1 MQINPVESTGHVYKT
16 LMSDGKYLICGGDR
30 SIASITDKQDTLS
43 DKGGL
48 NVVKPTGKILIK
60 QGYISGSDN
69 IRGTELLY
77 DLSAV
82 PFSPSDWSFYVDINI
97 VSGEPDLAP
106 VKRVILFLTEDM
118 ELSTG
123 NFVCVYQ
130 KADNKLYIIASDGT
144 NSLAETVLYDTAL
157 SDDTDYSIQ
166 IGYNGIQFSITV
178 DGHSGE
184 YVNKPAGYD
193 PTGLKYY
200 GWGFI
205 PVLDANTLLQIAF
218 SYGNQI
224 DLTGNY
230 TIEWVRSNLDAN
242 CKPGLIG
249 AGLLNSGTFKIPGLS
264 ETGYSIIALIK
275 PGTANESYLKIG
287 NDVFSVAGA
296 EVDKWV
302 CDIQTGAGA
311 LSGEVQ
317 IFGNAGN
324 GDNPTTSTENPTTS
338 TEVPSVIFDGEMC
351 LLVIRKN
358 EISAAVQAQIIHALY
373 AAAGNIE
380 IDRVIIR

>member
-1 MQINPVESTGHVYKT
+1 MI
-16 LMSDGKYLICGGDR
+16 
-30 SIASITDKQDTLS
+30 SITDKQDTLS

-48 NVVKPTGKILIK
+48 NVIKPTGKILVK
-60 QGYISGSDN
+60 QGYVNGSDN
-69 IRGTELLY
+69 IRGTELPY
-77 DLSAV
+77 DLSAT
-82 PFSPSDWSFYVDINI
+82 PFNPSDWLFTIDLNI
-97 VSGEPDLAP
+97 IAGEPDLAT
-106 VKRVILFLTEDM
+106 VKRVILFVTEDM
-118 ELSTG
+118 ELATG

-130 KADNKLYIIASDGT
+130 KADNKIYIVASDGT
-144 NSLAETVLYDTAL
+144 NTLSETVLYDTAL
-157 SDDTDYSIQ
+157 VDDTNYTIQ
-166 IGYNGIQFSITV
+166 IGFNGVQFSITV

-184 YVNKPAGYD
+184 YVNKPAGYN
-193 PTGLKYY
+193 PAGLQYY

-224 DLTGNY
+224 DLAGNY
-230 TIEWVRSNLDAN
+230 AVEWVRSNLDAN

-249 AGLLNSGTFKIPGLS
+249 AGLLNSGTFKISNLS
-264 ETGYSIIALIK
+264 ETGYSIIAMIK

-296 EVDKWV
+296 EIDKWV
-302 CDIQTGAGA
+302 CDIRTGAGA

-324 GDNPTTSTENPTTS
+324 SANPTTSTENPTLS
-338 TEVPSVIFDGEMC
+338 SEAPSLIFNGEMC
-351 LLVIRKN
+351 LLIIRKN
-358 EISAAVQAQIIHALY
+358 EISAAIKEQIIHALY
-373 AAAGNIE
+373 SAAGNIL